1 MKIQYLG
8 HSCFRLISE
17 MGTTVVCDPYSS
29 AMVGL
34 DMPAVRTD
42 VVTISHHHNDHD
54 CMDNI
59 LGSPAEL
66 DAEVTCCADDFAI
79 KSISTFHDD
88 EKGAKRGKNLVFAFN
103 VDGLNV
109 VHMGDIGCKDMEVV
123 KNIYGCDVLM
133 LPVGG
138 VFTVDAEGAKWYVD
152 QVKPKVVI
160 PMHYMTTSHK
170 FKLGNLDE
178 FLSLFDEKQ
187 VKRLNNDSL
196 TLYDA
201 PQNDVV
207 EVITLQVYVD

>member
-34 DMPAVRTD
+34 NMPEVRCD
-42 VVTISHHHNDHD
+42 VVTVSHHHNDHD
-54 CMDNI
+54 CTEAI

-66 DAEVTCCADDFAI
+66 DTEITCCADDFAI
-79 KSISTFHDD
+79 RSLSTFHDD
-88 EKGAKRGKNLVFAFN
+88 EKGAKRGNNLVFTFN

-109 VHMGDIGCKDMEVV
+109 VHMGDVGCKDIDIV

-138 VFTVDAEGAKWYVD
+138 IYTVDAEGAKWYVD
-152 QVKPKVVI
+152 QVKPKIVI
-160 PMHYMTTSHK
+160 PMHYMTESHK
-170 FKLGNLDE
+170 FTLNDLDC
-178 FLSLFDEKQ
+178 FLSLFDDKQ
-187 VKRLNNDSL
+187 IKRLDADSL
-196 TLYDA
+196 TLYDV
-201 PQNDVV
+201 PQNEQTQIV
-207 EVITLQVYVD
+207 TLQKYAD

>member
-17 MGTTVVCDPYSS
+17 MGTTVLCDPYSS

-42 VVTISHHHNDHD
+42 VVTMSHHHNDHD
-54 CMDNI
+54 CTDNV

-66 DAEVTCCADDFAI
+66 DTELTCCADDIAI
-79 KSISTFHDD
+79 KSVCTFHDD
-88 EKGAKRGKNLVFAFN
+88 EHGAKRGKNLVFIFN

-109 VHMGDIGCKDMEVV
+109 VHMGDIGCKDDNVV
-123 KNIYGCDVLM
+123 KQIRDCDVMM

-138 VFTVDAEGAKWYVD
+138 VYTVDASDAKWYVD
-152 QVKPKVVI
+152 QARPRIVL
-160 PMHYMTTSHK
+160 PMHYMTESHK
-170 FKLGNLDE
+170 FELENVDK
-178 FLSLFDEKQ
+178 FLSLFDENQ
-187 VKRLNNDSL
+187 VKRLASDSL

-201 PQNDVV
+201 PQNDRT
-207 EVITLQVYVD
+207 EIITLQMYVD

>member
-29 AMVGL
+29 SMVGL
-34 DMPAVRTD
+34 NMPKVRCD
-42 VVTISHHHNDHD
+42 VVTMSHHHNDHD
-54 CMDNI
+54 CIDAI

-66 DAEVTCCADDFAI
+66 DMEVICCADDFAI

-88 EKGAKRGKNLVFAFN
+88 EKGAKRGNNLVFTFN

-109 VHMGDIGCKDMEVV
+109 VHMGDIGCKDMNVV
-123 KNIYGCDVLM
+123 NNIYGCDVLM

-138 VFTVDAEGAKWYVD
+138 IYTIDAYVAKWYVD
-152 QVKPKVVI
+152 QVKPKI
-160 PMHYMTTSHK
+160 ALPMHYMTEKHK
-170 FKLGNLDE
+170 FELGELNL

-187 VKRLNNDSL
+187 IKRLDADSL

-201 PQNDVV
+201 PLNEETEIV
-207 EVITLQVYVD
+207 TLQTYYD